1 MRRLA
6 DHPEPPDFVGSR
18 AERARGFEDS
28 LSGATIIDSSALLA
42 SELQDE
48 LTAVTVNPD
57 QPVVILRVLVAGSPP
72 RDIPLKPGKITLGR
86 GKEVDV
92 TLLHRSVSRQHLQ
105 LQIEGGRIIATD
117 LGSSAGTFVD
127 GIRISRPTPVVSGT
141 TIALGEQR
149 VELYA
154 VQPRTSTPS
163 ALYLEQSRVTRIGP
177 GLTAPLQTVAP
188 PRDEPVQPAW
198 RFSAPTAEDLKLAA
212 TSPFVLEL
220 DDQTRGELLAAAQR
234 LDIDPGGVLLAPGQ
248 ELEYLYLVLGGQLQL
263 VDGGRSAGSMGQG
276 DAVELLE
283 LLRGGRCRFE
293 VRAEDTVSVLWIA
306 AGTVRE
312 LVERDPSVAQL
323 IARPLEWPG
332 AGRFRRLLRD
342 YAIPREAAA
351 SLIAGMT
358 MRTVEAG
365 TRLASPGDPVT
376 VLQIVNRGAVTA
388 AKSIEGVAAQLT
400 QLTEGDLFGGPE
412 LCAGKPCAMAFDATS
427 AAEIIEIER
436 AVVLEALHRAPQ
448 LTPLLEAFRMF
459 VPPPAPPAASP
470 SHSAADDD
478 DAEAPPV
485 ETFRKDGGTPLIRRP
500 RPKFVRQHDEMD
512 CGAACLAMMS
522 QAYGRN
528 ISLATFR
535 AKVHVTREG
544 ASMWSLVRAAR
555 ATGFEVAGVQC
566 GVEGMAK
573 LQLPAIA
580 LTKYHYVVVYSV
592 SKTKVVVGDP
602 AVGLHT
608 LSVAEFKAEASGM
621 LLLMRPTHRLLQH
634 PTSRAG
640 WRKYMALSPGHL
652 RPAIEIIVA
661 SFLTFALGI
670 VTPLLTQVTFDRVI
684 VNQDTGLLTTM
695 VIAMSAVTVLST
707 ITLGVR
713 AHLTGYVAN
722 RFDTVF
728 SALVYRYVMR
738 LPLNFFMVRRIGD
751 ILTRFREIQNVRQF
765 LTGDAL
771 NALIQVTSIGI
782 YIVIL
787 FFFNTTL
794 GLLALGL
801 TPVVGATSVACSR
814 RLRRLMQEGF
824 PPQARAQGVMVEQL
838 RALETVKSLGAE
850 VAGRWRWEEAFRI
863 GLKARLRVDK
873 LRVIIN
879 AVSEGLEQ
887 LALTML
893 TFVAAKMAIDGE
905 LTIGTVIAVG
915 MFASSIFAPV
925 QTLAAQWTNL
935 QSIAVGFGRI
945 DDVITTSAEPS
956 YEVSS
961 RGNQR
966 RLQGDIELR
975 NVWFQY
981 GSDLSPW
988 VLKNIN
994 LTIKRGETVAF
1005 VGRSGSGKTTLVQ
1018 LLNLLYRP
1026 TKGTILIDGTD
1037 VSTMN
1042 LGQLRDSIGM
1052 VMQDSH
1058 LFAGTVF
1065 DNVAFGQENAS
1076 LELVMAAARVA
1087 NAHGF
1092 ISTMPDGYFSRLKE
1106 GGGGLS
1112 GGQRQRINL
1121 ARALFR
1127 RPSILVLD
1135 EATSAL
1141 DSESERAIVEA
1152 MKVYCRGRTSI
1163 VIAHRISTVLHADR
1177 IVLLDRGEIVEVGS
1191 HRELIARGG
1200 PYVQLF
1206 GAQLAL

>member
-1 MRRLA
+1 MGR
-6 DHPEPPDFVGSR
+6 V
-18 AERARGFEDS
+18 RGFEESLTGSTIVDS
-28 LSGATIIDSSALLA
+28 TALLA
-42 SELQDE
+42 TDLAEE
-48 LTAVTVNPD
+48 LTSVTGPD
-57 QPVVILRVLVAGSPP
+57 EPVATLRVLVSGRAPQ
-72 RDIPLKPGKITLGR
+72 DIPLKPGAYTLGR
-86 GKEVDV
+86 GKDVDV
-92 TLLHRSVSRQHLQ
+92 ALAHRSVSRRHLQ
-105 LQIEGGRIIATD
+105 LQVEHGRIIATD
-117 LGSSAGTFVD
+117 LGSSAGTSVD
-127 GIRISRPTPVVSGT
+127 GIRISRPTPVSPGT

-149 VELYA
+149 VELHA
-154 VQPRTSTPS
+154 AQPRISY
-163 ALYLEQSRVTRIGP
+163 AAFLEQSVVTRIGP
-177 GLTAPLQTVAP
+177 RFTQPLPTVAA
-188 PRDEPVQPAW
+188 PRAEPLVPTW
-198 RFSAPTAEDLKLAA
+198 RVSAPTPDDLVLAA
-212 TSPFVLEL
+212 TSSFALEL
-220 DDQTRGELLAAAQR
+220 DDAPRAALLAAAQR
-234 LDIDPGGVLLAPGQ
+234 LDIEPGRVLLVPDQ
-248 ELEYLYLVLGGQLQL
+248 ELDYLYLVLAGQLQL
-263 VDGGRSAGSMGQG
+263 IDGGRSAGSVGQG

-283 LLRGGRCRFE
+283 LLGSGRCRFE
-293 VRAEDTVSVLWIA
+293 VRAEEPVSMLWIA
-306 AGTVRE
+306 AATVRE
-312 LVERDPSVAQL
+312 LIARDPGVAQL
-323 IARPLEWPG
+323 IARPIEWPG

-342 YAIPREAAA
+342 YAVPREAVA
-351 SLIAGMT
+351 SLVGAMT
-358 MRTVEAG
+358 LRTVEAG
-365 TRLASPGDPVT
+365 TRLASPGEPVT

-400 QLTEGDLFGGPE
+400 QLGEGDLFGGPE
-412 LCAGKPCAMAFDATS
+412 LCSGKPYAMAFDATG

-459 VPPPAPPAASP
+459 VPPAAPPVASP
-470 SHSAADDD
+470 AQSVADDD
-478 DAEAPPV
+478 DDEAPPV
-485 ETFRKDGGTPLIRRP
+485 ETFRKGTGTPPIRRAKL
-500 RPKFVRQHDEMD
+500 KFVRQHDEMD

-566 GVEGMAK
+566 GIEGIAK
-573 LQLPAIA
+573 LHLPAIA

-592 SKTKVVVGDP
+592 SKTKVIVGDP
-602 AVGLHT
+602 AIGLRT
-608 LSVAEFKAEASGM
+608 LTVAEFRSESSGM
-621 LLLMRPTHRLLQH
+621 LLLMRPTRKLLEH
-634 PTSRAG
+634 PASRAG
-640 WRKYMALSPGHL
+640 WRKYLALSPGHL
-652 RPAIEIIVA
+652 RPALEIILA
-661 SFLTFALGI
+661 SFLSFAFGI
-670 VTPLLTQVTFDRVI
+670 VTPLLTQVAFDRVI

-695 VIAMSAVTVLST
+695 VIAMAAVTVLST

-713 AHLTGYVAN
+713 SYLTGYLAN

-728 SALVYRYVMR
+728 SVLVYRYVMR
-738 LPLNFFMVRRIGD
+738 LPLTFFMVRRVGD
-751 ILTRFREIQNVRQF
+751 ILMRFREIQNVRQF

-771 NALIQVTSIGI
+771 NAMIQVTSIGI
-782 YIVIL
+782 YIAIL

-794 GLLALGL
+794 GFLALAL
-801 TPVVGATSVACSR
+801 TPMVAVTSIACSR

-887 LALTML
+887 LALTAM
-893 TFVAAKMAIDGE
+893 TFVAARMAIQGE
-905 LTIGTVIAVG
+905 LTIGTVIAAG

-925 QTLAAQWTNL
+925 QALAAQWTNL
-935 QSIAVGFGRI
+935 QSVAVGFGRI

-956 YEVSS
+956 YEVAGQGS
-961 RGNQR
+961 QR

-988 VLKNIN
+988 VLKDIN
-994 LTIKRGETVAF
+994 LTIKRGETIAF

-1026 TKGTILIDGTD
+1026 TKGTILIDGVD

-1058 LFAGTVF
+1058 LFTGTVF
-1065 DNVAFGQENAS
+1065 DNIAFGQANAS

-1092 ISTMPDGYFSRLKE
+1092 ISTMPDGYFAKLKE

-1152 MKVYCRGRTSI
+1152 MRVYCRGRTSLI
-1163 VIAHRISTVLHADR
+1163 IAHRLSTVLHADR
-1177 IVLLDRGEIVEVGS
+1177 IVLLDRGKIVEVGS